1 MSKLLATVTI
11 RTKVI
16 LGFSAVLL
24 CTLGLGLFAMQRLAQ
39 VNAASSDIA
48 NNWLPSTYLL
58 GDVSMSYERLRSRQ
72 AQLLLAEGAGVQKQ
86 LANIT
91 AATAGLDAALA
102 AYQPMVDPG
111 EEVGLMAAIT
121 NAWQTYSG
129 FSTRLLDAFR
139 NGDRQPG
146 SRRQDAGILRAP

>member
-1 MSKLLATVTI
+1 MVYSLTDQRPPRSRPVRGISGECVVSKLLATVTI

-86 LANIT
+86 
-91 AATAGLDAALA
+91 
-102 AYQPMVDPG
+102 
-111 EEVGLMAAIT
+111 
-121 NAWQTYSG
+121 
-129 FSTRLLDAFR
+129 
-139 NGDRQPG
+139 
-146 SRRQDAGILRAP
+146 